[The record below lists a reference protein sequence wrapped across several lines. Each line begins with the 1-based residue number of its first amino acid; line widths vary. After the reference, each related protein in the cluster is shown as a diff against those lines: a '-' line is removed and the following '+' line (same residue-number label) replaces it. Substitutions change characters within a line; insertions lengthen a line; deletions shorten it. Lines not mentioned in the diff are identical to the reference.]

1 MPQSNSGNGQGNGQ
15 APSNQASTTSQA
27 APGSVV
33 AMSGAGTLQTQSQTD
48 TSTSTAKAGSN
59 SSSAHGQSGSAW
71 GTVTVTGAVAGF
83 TSPGGIAGNASQHH
97 SAPVAAIVGG
107 VAGGI
112 VCILLVLLLLL
123 CRRRTSKGRL
133 SMVLSPRSPLREGQ
147 SRSMYRVSGDISDAR
162 ISDAARIVAPFTEN
176 MTLTGLSNITEKC
189 YYGLPSPSLTQVH
202 DTINRNSSFNVS
214 ASVTGS
220 SSYPPSSTAIYSSH
234 ITDTATDKA
243 QAAHS
248 TVGLLSTSNP
258 SEPDEIEN
266 IRTLKD
272 ILSYF
277 NSAVM
282 AHGEVDPRVTQ
293 LQNRV
298 SELAWRDTAN
308 DGETGLQRRDT
319 LLAGVP
325 PPYEPRSS

>member
-27 APGSVV
+27 APGSVFIT
-33 AMSGAGTLQTQSQTD
+33 SGAGTLQTQSQTD
-48 TSTSTAKAGSN
+48 TSTSTAKTGSN
-59 SSSAHGQSGSAW
+59 SSSAHGQSESAW

-83 TSPGGIAGNASQHH
+83 TSPGSIDGTASQHH

-107 VAGGI
+107 VAGGT

-133 SMVLSPRSPLREGQ
+133 SIVSSPRSPVRE
-147 SRSMYRVSGDISDAR
+147 
-162 ISDAARIVAPFTEN
+162 DAAQIVAPFTEN
-176 MTLTGLSNITEKC
+176 MTLTGLPNIAEKG
-189 YYGLPSPSLTQVH
+189 YGLPSPSFTQVH
-202 DTINRNSSFNVS
+202 DAINRNSSFNGS

-234 ITDTATDKA
+234 ITDTATDKV
-243 QAAHS
+243 QAAHPAI
-248 TVGLLSTSNP
+248 GLLSPANP
-258 SEPDEIEN
+258 SEPDEIEK

-277 NSAVM
+277 NSAVL